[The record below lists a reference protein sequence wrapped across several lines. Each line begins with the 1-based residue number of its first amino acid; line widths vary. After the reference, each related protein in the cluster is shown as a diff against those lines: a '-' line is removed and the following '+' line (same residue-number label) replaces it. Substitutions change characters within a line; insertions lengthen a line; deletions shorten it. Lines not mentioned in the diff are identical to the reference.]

1 MVGISILLY
10 LAVFIRF
17 HLSQYLVNS
26 WMFSPDKISLFC
38 LRIVFLLYASIMLN
52 LQYLYG
58 RKIPS
63 FWSRF
68 DICLRSFQNTYICYR
83 KLPFSNGQPYSGCST
98 LLYKPLSSSRQPW
111 LTMSTTTLA
120 TATTATSNKCLSTCN
135 FKYHGVLFTFE
146 VGCINYWH
154 TFYQN
159 FGFTHKNLQLPQS
172 NGSRSNSQL
181 ELQQKLYTSVER
193 NWVMSNIE
201 LDIYIL

>member
-1 MVGISILLY
+1 MWLPL
-10 LAVFIRF
+10 
-17 HLSQYLVNS
+17 
-26 WMFSPDKISLFC
+26 
-38 LRIVFLLYASIMLN
+38 
-52 LQYLYG
+52 
-58 RKIPS
+58 
-63 FWSRF
+63 
-68 DICLRSFQNTYICYR
+68 CYR

-98 LLYKPLSSSRQPW
+98 LLYKALSSSRQPW

-193 NWVMSNIE
+193 NRVMSNIE
-201 LDIYIL
+201 LDISSVTSQRYVKSRRGSVIIYNVYGVRKDRVTPSVSK